1 MGNVVPM
8 TAESILDHPGNLQI
22 DRSKGLN
29 RFCIDQ
35 TFLNEMVT
43 PLNIQWEQHILEYVL
58 VTGANWSGPIKNFR
72 LVIDKGSSDNLVSFC
87 AQDIHKINPT
97 QFEVRASNFT
107 PTSNLSVFNS
117 NAGSARASR
126 TSQRPPHLHGQANVA
141 SLNCDQLWYQRNS
154 IFKSAG
160 YCFHTPRA
168 ISVFGNAGCAYD
180 DQRNLPLSDRDRQAI
195 TAIQQHE
202 RLKRCL
208 Q

>member
-1 MGNVVPM
+1 M
-8 TAESILDHPGNLQI
+8 TAENILDHPGSLEI
-22 DRSKGLN
+22 DRLN

-58 VTGANWSGPIKNFR
+58 ETGANWSGPIKNFR

-87 AQDIHKINPT
+87 AQDIHKISAT

-107 PTSNLSVFNS
+107 PTSNLSVLILT
-117 NAGSARASR
+117 RALPEPVE
-126 TSQRPPHLHGQANVA
+126 PPNVPPNLHGQANVA
-141 SLNCDQLWYQRNS
+141 SLNCDQLWHQRNS

-160 YCFHTPRA
+160 YCFHTLRA

-180 DQRNLPLSDRDRQAI
+180 EQRNLPLSDRDRQAI
-195 TAIQQHE
+195 TAIQQLE
-202 RLKRCL
+202 RSKRCL